1 MLAPYGYVLGD
12 PRGAFRPQ
20 ARHTTWPTCTTQ
32 RKASQAIN
40 RPQGCVARGPHRVG
54 FRFIALLDLNGVV

>member
-1 MLAPYGYVLGD
+1 MLAPYGYVVGEPLGAC
-12 PRGAFRPQ
+12 RLQ

-40 RPQGCVARGPHRVG
+40 RPQGCAARGPHRVG
-54 FRFIALLDLNGVV
+54 FRFMALLDLNGVV